1 MTMRRGHDTHIAA
14 SGFAIASSAFAD
26 DVLSDTLAV
35 LAEQIAEALHC
46 YECCIYDYLPER
58 DSLRALAI
66 WSRGLTPRD
75 REWVGEVH
83 ALQEI
88 PDFLKVVREREVV
101 ISYPDDA
108 VDAATSGFQDMEY
121 WGELAA
127 VWAPITHAG
136 EILGILELT
145 EKERPREFGDTET
158 TLVRHMATLAGI
170 ALYNARVRREMEERN
185 RQLTALIDS
194 SKAMLSTLDIDEVL
208 DVVCRQAAR
217 ALDAACSYIFEYDP
231 DDDAMIWLAQYQ
243 RDPAHTFE
251 EPLGSVCP
259 TSELP
264 HEFNVVRKR
273 KPAELRMD
281 DPFLSPNARA
291 QLVEWREQSS
301 LTVPLVVGDAVVGAL
316 EVGETAYPR
325 HFSEQEVALCVALG
339 EQAAAAIHNAQLY
352 RRLKEQKDTIEQQA
366 TTDGLTGLANH
377 RQFWNR
383 LRGEVA
389 RARRYGQPVTLLMLD
404 LDDFKSVNDSFGH
417 LFGDEVLRAAG
428 EVLREQVRNGVDVP
442 ARYGGEEFAV
452 ILPSTDSVPADPDA
466 ADGATRTAERIRAA
480 LAALR
485 LQPEGRLWEGITASI
500 GVATLPAHATD
511 PEDLVLKADTALYA
525 AKQTGKDRVVVYRPP
540 A

>member
-1 MTMRRGHDTHIAA
+1 MERGHDIQTGS

-35 LAEQIAEALHC
+35 LAEQIAEALDC

-66 WSRGLTPRD
+66 WSRRLTPRD
-75 REWVGEVH
+75 REWVGELH
-83 ALQEI
+83 ALRDI
-88 PDFLKVVREREVV
+88 PDFMRVVRERDVV

-127 VWAPITHAG
+127 VWAPVTHAG
-136 EILGILELT
+136 EVLGILELT
-145 EKERPREFGDTET
+145 EKERTREFSVADTE
-158 TLVRHMATLAGI
+158 LVRRMATLAGI
-170 ALYNARVRREMEERN
+170 ALYNAHMRREMEERN

-208 DVVCRQAAR
+208 DVVCRQAVR
-217 ALDAACSYIFEYDP
+217 ALDAACSYIYEYDP
-231 DDDAMIWLAQYQ
+231 DDDSMIWLAQFQ
-243 RDPAHTFE
+243 RDPDHRFE

-259 TSELP
+259 TGELP
-264 HEFNVVRKR
+264 YEFNVVRTR
-273 KPAELRMD
+273 KPAELRLD
-281 DPFLSPNARA
+281 DPFLTPNAKA
-291 QLVEWREQSS
+291 QLDEWHEQST

-316 EVGETAYPR
+316 EVGETTYSR

-352 RRLKEQKDTIEQQA
+352 RRLQEQKDTIEQQA

-377 RQFWNR
+377 RQLWNR

-404 LDDFKSVNDSFGH
+404 LDDFKSVNDRFGH
-417 LFGDEVLRAAG
+417 LFGDEVLRAVG
-428 EVLREQVRNGVDVP
+428 EVLRAQVRNGVDVP

-452 ILPSTDSVPADPDA
+452 ILPSTDSAPAAGARVPN
-466 ADGATRTAERIRAA
+466 GATRTAERIRAA

-485 LQPEGRLWEGITASI
+485 LHPDGETWMGITASI

-511 PEDLVLKADTALYA
+511 PEDLVLKADTALYE
-525 AKQTGKDRVVVYRPP
+525 AKQTGKDRVVVFRTTT
-540 A
+540 

>member
-1 MTMRRGHDTHIAA
+1 MERAHDIQKVT
-14 SGFAIASSAFAD
+14 SGFAMASSAFAD

-58 DSLRALAI
+58 DSLRALAL

-75 REWVGEVH
+75 REWVGELH

-88 PDFLKVVREREVV
+88 PDFQQVIREGNVV

-108 VDAATSGFQDMEY
+108 VDTATSGFQDMRY

-136 EILGILELT
+136 QTLGILELT
-145 EKERPREFGDTET
+145 EKERPRSFTET
-158 TLVRHMATLAGI
+158 ETALVRHMATLAGI
-170 ALYNARVRREMEERN
+170 ALYNAHMRREMEERN

-217 ALDAACSYIFEYDP
+217 ALDAACSYIYEYDP

-243 RDPAHTFE
+243 RDPAHNFE
-251 EPLGSVCP
+251 EPLGSSCP
-259 TSELP
+259 TGELP
-264 HEFNVVRKR
+264 HEFNVVRTR
-273 KPAELRMD
+273 KPAELRLD
-281 DPFLSPNARA
+281 DPFLSPRAKA
-291 QLVEWREQSS
+291 QLLEWKEQSS

-316 EVGETAYPR
+316 EVGETAYAR

-352 RRLKEQKDTIEQQA
+352 RRLQEQKDTIEQQA

-377 RQFWNR
+377 RQFWTR

-404 LDDFKSVNDSFGH
+404 LDDFKSVNDRFGH
-417 LFGDEVLRAAG
+417 LFGDEVLRTVG
-428 EVLREQVRNGVDVP
+428 EALREQVRNGVDVP

-452 ILPSTDSVPADPDA
+452 ILPSTDSVPADPA
-466 ADGATRTAERIRAA
+466 ASNAAKSTAERIRIA

-485 LQPEGRLWEGITASI
+485 LQPDDGTWNGITASI
-500 GVATLPAHATD
+500 GVATLPAHAAD
-511 PEDLVLKADTALYA
+511 PEDLVLKADTALYE
-525 AKQTGKDRVVVYRPP
+525 AKQAGKDRVVVYG
-540 A
+540 ATG